1 MSKEILKIKVQEID
15 MKDMI
20 RILLGYNEYDYLIIK
35 KPTDARR
42 IYEVEAHIG
51 DTDESNI
58 SD

>member
-35 KPTDARR
+35 KPTDARK

-51 DTDESNI
+51 ETE
-58 SD
+58 